1 MMKTSES
8 KTVTFRGQEISI
20 AARFPLGNEAARLIG
35 IVTCP
40 QCTRGVELYPFMYPT
55 CPECSH
61 EWAQG
66 LWYIPVN
73 STTTKYKV
81 GDAIALTNSPVEQH
95 PSQHVVKIV
104 AIEGTKLICRDEAQ
118 ILDVEQRFCPK
129 CESLNSHQM
138 HDDCDRY
145 EDTWYR
151 CQDCGC
157 NHSSVINWLDDD
169 GDEEG
174 WVPPM

>member
-8 KTVTFRGQEISI
+8 KTVIFLGQEISI
-20 AARFPLGNEAARLIG
+20 ADRFSFGDEAARLIG

-40 QCTRGVELYPFMYPT
+40 QCTRGIELYPFMYPK

-73 STTTKYKV
+73 STTAKYKV
-81 GDAIALTNSPVEQH
+81 GDVILLSQRQVE
-95 PSQHVVKIV
+95 IV
-104 AIEGTKLICRDEAQ
+104 AIEGTRLICRDDLQSPTEELFD
-118 ILDVEQRFCPK
+118 IEQRFCPK

-138 HDDCDRY
+138 HDDCDRH
-145 EDTWYR
+145 EENWYR

-157 NHSSVINWLDDD
+157 NHSSVVNGKGED

-174 WVPPM
+174 WTPPL